1 MGGRAT
7 MSRRPI
13 FSAISRKTPGGPGLR
28 TPSQKRG
35 SFEENPV
42 ERLFE
47 EASGDQSG
55 SLNGTPLY
63 RLCLALGK
71 EFGNFH
77 ELPATYLHLL
87 LGTFEGKRQVP
98 IPLGL
103 RTLGSIAFGYGVE
116 IGYFDHIAQDRYG
129 KDGVPLAREI
139 GVSLSQ
145 LDVPRASGLLRYGKE
160 RELVNDITQLVTEC
174 CETALAIR
182 AMQIYRMT
190 TNEKDA
196 ALLAL
201 LVEPMPLGSL
211 ASCIAGDD
219 KDAEGRIEAGLQDWF
234 KADLVT
240 KDRDWIK
247 AMYHRPVVEG
257 TWSLTC
263 KGRDH
268 MAEIYAEKAVVAHQS
283 GVDVSL

>member
-1 MGGRAT
+1 
-7 MSRRPI
+7 MSRSPI
-13 FSAISRKTPGGPGLR
+13 FSAISRKKPGGPGLR
-28 TPSQKRG
+28 TPSQNRDA
-35 SFEENPV
+35 FEEDPV

-47 EASGDQSG
+47 EASADQSG

-71 EFGNFH
+71 EFGNFD
-77 ELPATYLHLL
+77 ELPATYLRLL
-87 LGTFEGKRQVP
+87 LGTFEGKKRVP

-116 IGYFDHIAQDRYG
+116 IGYFENTAQDRYG

-145 LDVPRASGLLRYGKE
+145 LDIPRAWDLLRYGKE
-160 RELVNDITQLVTEC
+160 GELVHDITHLVTEC
-174 CETALAIR
+174 CETALVIR
-182 AMQIYRMT
+182 AMQIYRVT

-201 LVEPMPLGSL
+201 LAEPMPLGSL
-211 ASCIAGDD
+211 ATCIAGDD
-219 KDAEGRIEAGLQDWF
+219 GDGEERIEAALQEWY
-234 KADLVT
+234 KADLIT
-240 KDRDWIK
+240 KDRDRIK

-257 TWSLTC
+257 TWSLTSE
-263 KGRDH
+263 GRERL
-268 MAEIYAEKAVVAHQS
+268 AEIYAEKALVAQQS